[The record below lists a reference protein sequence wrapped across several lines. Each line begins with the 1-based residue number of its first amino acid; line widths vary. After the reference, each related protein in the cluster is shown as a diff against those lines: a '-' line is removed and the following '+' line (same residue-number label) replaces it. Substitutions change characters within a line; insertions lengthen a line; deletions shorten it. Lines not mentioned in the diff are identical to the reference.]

1 MGEGEWRA
9 HLPTITQRL
18 LTADHRTQWCSS
30 SCSWA
35 MSCPRLPA
43 LGAGCKPSGGTDT
56 RDTSPSSSDTA
67 GQSSG
72 PSEGWPRCG
81 SKSPWSTPPPGK
93 LRCLMGILPGVSSH
107 PHPRTRWSSHQL
119 VKVLPLVEA
128 VPGSRRFSGRP
139 VPPLTWLLL
148 HTQQGDVIIQVGHGA
163 LCRATPSPLRS
174 HEHVPR
180 EVRGT
185 PAAALLVAAVEREW
199 GKGGSWESRLHVR
212 ATCEPGI
219 TLLLTTHRTCLPGF
233 QEPVP
238 EFSPVSSPPGPS
250 GTTVPL
256 GRQMVTV
263 AIPRDSR

>member
-35 MSCPRLPA
+35 MSCPRLPP

-72 PSEGWPRCG
+72 PSEGWPRSG

-93 LRCLMGILPGVSSH
+93 LRCLMGILPVSSH
-107 PHPRTRWSSHQL
+107 PHLRTRWSSHQL
-119 VKVLPLVEA
+119 VKVLPLTEA
-128 VPGSRRFSGRP
+128 VPGSRRFSSRP
-139 VPPLTWLLL
+139 APPLTWLLL
-148 HTQQGDVIIQVGHGA
+148 HTQQGDVIVQVGHGA
-163 LCRATPSPLRS
+163 LCRATPNPLRS
-174 HEHVPR
+174 CEHVPR

-185 PAAALLVAAVEREW
+185 PTATLLVAAAERVGEGW
-199 GKGGSWESRLHVR
+199 VLGVQ
-212 ATCEPGI
+212 AACPGY
-219 TLLLTTHRTCLPGF
+219 
-233 QEPVP
+233 
-238 EFSPVSSPPGPS
+238 
-250 GTTVPL
+250 
-256 GRQMVTV
+256 M
-263 AIPRDSR
+263 